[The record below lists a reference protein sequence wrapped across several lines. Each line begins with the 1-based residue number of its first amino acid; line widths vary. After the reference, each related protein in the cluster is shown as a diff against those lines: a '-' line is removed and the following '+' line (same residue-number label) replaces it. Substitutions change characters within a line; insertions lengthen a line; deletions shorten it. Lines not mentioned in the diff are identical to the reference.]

1 VRTVST
7 HEGSGGLF
15 ESGSSAERA
24 GGTYDA
30 AGQDPVNLFAES
42 GYGDPS
48 SYSGQSDYAG
58 AEGYGEAQESTSL
71 LSTTYRPPSSPIF
84 DEEAYSAQRSASS
97 WHGGAD
103 LGLLVLRL
111 VIGGTFAVYGL
122 QHLFGL
128 FKGNGVDSFGT
139 FLQTAGYHYPTVMA
153 WVGGGAELVGGALLI
168 LGLFTPVA
176 AGALLALVSNVI
188 VLKWPLGFFAA
199 NGYQLQLILAGAG
212 FALLFT
218 GPGRVS
224 LDRPTPWYRH
234 PVGSGLT
241 FLIIGAAASVGV
253 LLLLRNHGAKP
264 GRQVAAGLAMP
275 GPE

>member
-1 VRTVST
+1 MST
-7 HEGSGGLF
+7 HEPGGPF
-15 ESGSSAERA
+15 DSGSSAEHA
-24 GGTYDA
+24 GSNYDA
-30 AGQDPVNLFAES
+30 EGQDPVNLFAES

-48 SYSGQSDYAG
+48 GYSGQSAFGGRSDHG
-58 AEGYGEAQESTSL
+58 DQPGLGDQDTTSV
-71 LSTTYRPPSSPIF
+71 LSTFNRPAGTGLDDDS
-84 DEEAYSAQRSASS
+84 YGSARRSASD

-103 LGLLVLRL
+103 FGLLVLRI

-128 FKGNGVDSFGT
+128 FHGTGVDSFGK
-139 FLQTAGYHYPTVMA
+139 FLQTAGYHYPTIMA
-153 WVGGGAELVGGALLI
+153 WVGGGVELVGGAMLV

-199 NGYQLQLILAGAG
+199 NGYQFQLILAGAA
-212 FALLFT
+212 FAVLFT

-234 PVGSGLT
+234 PVLNGFI

-253 LLLLRNHGAKP
+253 LLLLRTHG
-264 GRQVAAGLAMP
+264 
-275 GPE
+275 